1 MEFTT
6 YFKFLLALV
15 FVLGLIGLMAWGAR
29 RFGLARATVRS
40 GGKRRLD
47 IVEIAP
53 IDSKRK
59 LLLVRRDGKE
69 HLLMLGSTADLVIET
84 GIDAPPPPAAGPASS
99 PASSLAASDRQPGQT
114 L

>member
-6 YFKFLLALV
+6 YFKFMLALV
-15 FVLGLIGLMAWGAR
+15 FVLGLIGLLAWGAR

-47 IVEIAP
+47 VVEIAP

-69 HLLMLGSTADLVIET
+69 HLLLLGSTADLVIET
-84 GIDAPPPPAAGPASS
+84 GIDAPPAAAPSPAAP
-99 PASSLAASDRQPGQT
+99 DRLPGQT
-114 L
+114 A